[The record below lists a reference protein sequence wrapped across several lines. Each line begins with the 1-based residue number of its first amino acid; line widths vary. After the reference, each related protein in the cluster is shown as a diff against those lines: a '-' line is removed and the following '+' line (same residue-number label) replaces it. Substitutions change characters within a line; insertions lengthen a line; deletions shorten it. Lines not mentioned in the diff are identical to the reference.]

1 MGEGHARRDVP
12 VLAEPLPQGAG
23 GQQLRPVH
31 HGPLRRAGQLV
42 GANVTS
48 PYAAAGTVLA
58 LAENPEQYDLL
69 GRNPRLVKSCVEEGL
84 RWTSP
89 VNHLL

>member
-1 MGEGHARRDVP
+1 M
-12 VLAEPLPQGAG
+12 
-23 GQQLRPVH
+23 
-31 HGPLRRAGQLV
+31 
-42 GANVTS
+42 TS